1 MIIIKMEN
9 NIKYTLRF
17 LSSYNTVIIQI
28 IMFYNN
34 ERDYEYMLETTAIV
48 KT

>member
-28 IMFYNN
+28 IMFYN